1 MVVIMDIIRNV
12 AVFGDSIFKGM
23 QLDPEKR
30 HYRIINNIDIK
41 GICDRFSI
49 AVSNYSK
56 VGCTIG
62 RGFEMLKKRLESG
75 EKCDTVIMDYGGN
88 DCDFNWREISE
99 NPDAEHQPKT
109 PLDRFVQLYREIIDT
124 LKARGIVPVLS
135 TLPPIDPQR
144 FFNWHC
150 RELNRDNILG
160 WLGEVTTIYRFQES
174 YSRAVETIA
183 KETGALLVDLR
194 GAFLKHRRIEHML
207 CLDGT
212 HPNTEGQKV
221 ITEAFMCFAH
231 KRLVLA

>member
-1 MVVIMDIIRNV
+1 MDIIRHV

-30 HYRIINNIDIK
+30 QYRIINNIDIK

-56 VGCTIG
+56 VGCTIE
-62 RGFEMLKKRLESG
+62 RGYERLKQRLEKD
-75 EKCDTVIMDYGGN
+75 EPCDTVIMDYGGN

-99 NPDAEHQPKT
+99 NPDSEHKPKT
-109 PLDRFVQLYREIIDT
+109 PLDVFIQIYKEIIEMLRRRD
-124 LKARGIVPVLS
+124 IVPVLT

-150 RELNRDNILG
+150 RDLCRDNVLK
-160 WLGEVTTIYRFQES
+160 WLGEITTIYRFQEN

-183 KETGALLVDLR
+183 KETGTLLVDLR

-221 ITEAFMCFAH
+221 ITDAFMGFAH
-231 KRLVLA
+231 QRLALA